1 MYKPFF
7 HHTHTEIVLNKSCF
21 NYVVVVVVVVAA
33 AAAAAIVVMTY
44 VTYQTFVQ

>member
-33 AAAAAIVVMTY
+33 AIVVMTY